1 MSSVLRKQLTA
12 DASHTIH
19 LVLPPEMGDEVE
31 VVVFS
36 RSSSKLAM
44 QQESSAMARLMD
56 ESGFAKNVLNSVEE
70 DCWNDLLNYAGHNL
84 QRALSVQRSE
94 Q

>member
-31 VVVFS
+31 VIVFP
-36 RSSSKLAM
+36 RSSSELAM
-44 QQESSAMARLMD
+44 QQESMAMARLVD
-56 ESGFAKNVLNSVEE
+56 ESGFARNILGSAEE
-70 DCWNDLLNYAGHNL
+70 DCWNDL
-84 QRALSVQRSE
+84 
-94 Q
+94 

>member
-31 VVVFS
+31 VIVFP
-36 RSSSKLAM
+36 RSSSKAAA
-44 QQESSAMARLMD
+44 QQESLAMAQLMD
-56 ESGFAKNVLNSVEE
+56 ESGFAKNILNSAEE
-70 DCWNDLLNYAGHNL
+70 DCWNDL
-84 QRALSVQRSE
+84 
-94 Q
+94 

>member
-31 VVVFS
+31 IIVFP
-36 RSSSKLAM
+36 RASSKLAV
-44 QQESSAMARLMD
+44 QQESLAMSQMMD
-56 ESGFAKNVLNSVEE
+56 ESGFAKNILNSTEE
-70 DCWNDLLNYAGHNL
+70 DCWNDL
-84 QRALSVQRSE
+84 
-94 Q
+94 